1 MVFVDSG
8 TALLSDIEYQAFDGP
23 VAWQNGNG
31 TAYRQRR
38 DVDGRTGEI
47 TLQHEGED
55 DALWQQVYAF
65 DSFNKTESLDSHL

>member
-1 MVFVDSG
+1 MDSG